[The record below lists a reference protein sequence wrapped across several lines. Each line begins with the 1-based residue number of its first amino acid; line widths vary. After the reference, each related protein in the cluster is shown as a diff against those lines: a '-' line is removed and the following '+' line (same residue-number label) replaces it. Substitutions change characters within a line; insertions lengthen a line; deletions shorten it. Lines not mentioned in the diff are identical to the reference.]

1 MQMLEYSGGRPCS
14 KLWDKRGLIDQLSLI
29 GQICVAANVQGT
41 ISKRTK
47 FFNSLQVKWEM
58 QSMAINIR
66 PNLQPNSDVQTNA
79 ITHKFHYQPLNYIE
93 SDFYSNIFFI
103 RMYSKQFISGSVF
116 WCWCQLKPPPPSA
129 VWPFG
134 TDAISKQDK
143 TAKRMQQIIFFE
155 QTNKQRLATNHF

>member
-1 MQMLEYSGGRPCS
+1 MAFSHEKGTIGKRPYMAKLVCPLSQIPTGIRGFPLHFIFSTFFGIIFKHLSWYIFGNMQMLEYSGGRPCS

-47 FFNSLQVKWEM
+47 LVNSLQVKWEM

-79 ITHKFHYQPLNYIE
+79 ITHKVHYQPLNYCI
-93 SDFYSNIFFI
+93 
-103 RMYSKQFISGSVF
+103 
-116 WCWCQLKPPPPSA
+116 
-129 VWPFG
+129 
-134 TDAISKQDK
+134 
-143 TAKRMQQIIFFE
+143 
-155 QTNKQRLATNHF
+155 